1 MFKDTVIVALGT
13 AASRVTGL
21 LRVIVLGIILGQ
33 TALADAFDGAN
44 NSPNSIYEL
53 IVGGILAASLLPLF
67 TQFAEDKDDEA
78 TSAVISVSVIVLFF
92 ATALA
97 VLCAPFVFRLYSL
110 QPSSLVDAD
119 EYRRA
124 GTQMARIFLI
134 QIFFYGLNALGTAYL
149 NARRRFAMA
158 AWAPVLAN
166 LVTISLLLA
175 IPFSIENTPGLS
187 DVTDNKTFF
196 LLLTLSSTAGI
207 AVMAL
212 SLYPAIARTQFAFRF
227 TPQFRHPAVRSML
240 KLSAWTLGY
249 VVTNQISLIV
259 VKNLADP
266 GSGNQDAYSKAFIFF
281 MLPHSLLTLSIA
293 TTFVPELVRRVRQ
306 NDQNGFTHQ
315 MTLGMRWV
323 VILTAPAAIII
334 GVLAQPIVVTLLQYG
349 NFSLDAATN
358 TAEALAGFAVGL
370 TGFSLYIFCL
380 RGFYAHQNTRTPF
393 YVNALQNALNI
404 ALAVILVDR
413 WGVFGLGL
421 AFGISYI
428 IAAIVVSVLLH
439 RRHNAINW
447 QSLRRLAIPVV
458 VAAMAMGCAVWGIDT
473 SVSPGIFLTRSIE
486 LVVAIGLGATVY
498 ITILRLFRIDE
509 INNLKIRRGHHDE
522 QPQPHPHR

>member
-67 TQFAEDKDDEA
+67 TRFAEDKDDEA

-97 VLCAPFVFRLYSL
+97 VVCAPLIFRLYSL

-119 EYRRA
+119 EFRRA

-175 IPFSIENTPGLS
+175 IPLTIDNTPGLS
-187 DVTDNKTFF
+187 DVMDNKTFF
-196 LLLTLSSTAGI
+196 LLLTMSSTAGI

-212 SLYPAIARTQFAFRF
+212 SLYPAIARTKFAFRF
-227 TPQFRHPAVRSML
+227 TPQFGHPAVQSML
-240 KLSAWTLGY
+240 KLSVWTLGY

-293 TTFVPELVRRVRQ
+293 TTFVPELVRRVRE
-306 NDQNGFTHQ
+306 NDGDGFRNQ

-323 VILTAPAAIII
+323 AILTAPAAVII
-334 GVLAQPIVVTLLQYG
+334 GVLAQPIVATLLQYG
-349 NFSLDAATN
+349 NFSADAATN

-404 ALAVILVDR
+404 ALAIFLVNR

-421 AFGISYI
+421 AFGLSYI
-428 IAAIVVSVLLH
+428 VAAIIVAFLLH
-439 RRHNAINW
+439 SRHRAIDW
-447 QSLRRLAIPVV
+447 QSLGTLAVPVV
-458 VAAMAMGCAVWGIDT
+458 IATSVMGCVVWVINAAT
-473 SVSPGIFLTRSIE
+473 TPGIFVTRSIE
-486 LVVAIGLGATVY
+486 LFVAIGSGAFVY
-498 ITILRLFRIDE
+498 VALLRLFGINE
-509 INNLKIRRGHHDE
+509 ISNLKIRRGRHDE
-522 QPQPHPHR
+522 QPRPRPSR